1 MHAVQGLG
9 KIYNVHIESSL
20 PFGTLFNYIS
30 RRENLMDKTASC
42 PETCLFPVKFKVMMT
57 SAKILLGVDNRIKT
71 EKKEREKNQPTSTKT
86 VSKKRQNK
94 CTNEIISQKQK
105 IINLKKKRQKMII
118 IKGKIKKTTK
128 AKCKFRGEELL
139 GPQARFRVTPI
150 V

>member
-30 RRENLMDKTASC
+30 RCENLMDKTASC

-105 IINLKKKRQKMII
+105 IINLKKK
-118 IKGKIKKTTK
+118 KIKNDNNKRK
-128 AKCKFRGEELL
+128 NKKDNKSQMQISRG
-139 GPQARFRVTPI
+139 RVTRPPSQI
-150 V
+150 